1 MEREEALRPAEN
13 ETAIPPRPKELVIE
27 PARVFRFDLREM
39 WHYRE
44 LFYFFAWRDVKVRY
58 KQTALG
64 ALWAMLNPFVTIV
77 IFTVFFNQVAH
88 IKAPGAIPYA
98 VFSYTGL
105 LFWTYFTAALLSTS
119 NSLVANQS
127 VITKVYFPRLITP
140 LASSVVNLVDFG
152 FAFLVYAALLVY
164 YQITPGLAGV
174 LLFLPM
180 LALTYVAASG
190 LGLFFAAFNVR
201 YRDVRFI
208 VPFIVSTFLFLTPV
222 IYPVALVPERYQW
235 LLYLN
240 PMTGIIQTMR
250 AATLHEGTIPW
261 AMFGISLASM
271 ACMLVLGVFYFLRR
285 ERDFADYI

>member
-1 MEREEALRPAEN
+1 VEREEALRPAEN
-13 ETAIPPRPKELVIE
+13 ETAIPPRPTELVIE
-27 PARVFRFDLREM
+27 PGGALRLDPREL
-39 WHYRE
+39 WRYRE

-105 LFWTYFTAALLSTS
+105 LFWNCFTAALLSTS

-127 VITKVYFPRLITP
+127 VITKVYFPRLIAP

-152 FAFLVYAALLVY
+152 FAFLVYALLFVY

-180 LALTYVAASG
+180 LALTFIAASG

-235 LLYLN
+235 ILYLN

-250 AATLHEGTIPW
+250 AGTLHEGTIPW

-271 ACMLVLGVFYFLRR
+271 ACMLVLGIFYFLRR